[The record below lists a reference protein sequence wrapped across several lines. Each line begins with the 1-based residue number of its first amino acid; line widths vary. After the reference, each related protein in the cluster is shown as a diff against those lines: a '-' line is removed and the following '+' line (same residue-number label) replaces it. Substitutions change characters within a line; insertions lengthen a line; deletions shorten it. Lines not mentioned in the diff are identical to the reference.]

1 MKNYKIYI
9 ITAFA
14 FSVIY
19 ILLSFFSV
27 KFISKQSS
35 VLLLEN
41 EIMSAKQLSKQISKI
56 SANTLG
62 LGIEKQK
69 AVYSIQKSIEDIN
82 DAHVFLTVIDWSG
95 KIVCHPDITNVGTQD
110 SATSSIITSV
120 KNEVSANAL
129 YKLIKDYKIDD
140 LTTSASEIIRLD
152 AIPNSDLIVV
162 AHLNL
167 KNVAHSFD
175 AFKGKFIYIFLVLGL
190 LMFILLFGIIRY
202 ITQYYY
208 EFLEKRSE
216 HLEDSM
222 LSLTKLN
229 NSLENYQKNLA
240 IEKEKESQAVADAMD
255 AGNEEAIKDLPKK
268 RLLTYIRNELMPI
281 SIEDISYIYLENT
294 ITFIVRKD
302 GKRFTANDSLDQ
314 TYSSLDKK
322 LFFRANRQIIVSIYA
337 INRVIK
343 FGNNSLKI
351 ETNPASE
358 VDIIIGKNKASAFKQ
373 WLDL

>member
-9 ITAFA
+9 ITALA
-14 FSVIY
+14 FSSIY
-19 ILLSFFSV
+19 ILLSFLSI
-27 KFISKQSS
+27 KYISKQSS
-35 VLLLEN
+35 ILLLEN

-120 KNEVSANAL
+120 KNEVSANVL

-140 LTTSASEIIRLD
+140 LNTSASEIIRLD

-167 KNVAHSFD
+167 KNVANSFE
-175 AFKGKFIYIFLVLGL
+175 AFKGKFVYIFLVLGL

-281 SIEDISYIYLENT
+281 AIEDISYIYLENT

-343 FGNNSLKI
+343 YGNNSLKI